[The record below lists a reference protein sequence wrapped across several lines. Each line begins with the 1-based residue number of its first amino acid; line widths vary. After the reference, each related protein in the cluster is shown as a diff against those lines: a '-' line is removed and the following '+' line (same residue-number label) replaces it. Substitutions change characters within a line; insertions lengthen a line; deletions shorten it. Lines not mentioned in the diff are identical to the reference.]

1 MKKEPRRMD
10 TPWKHYME
18 PFKIKGNLY
27 FVGCW
32 AASSHLLD
40 TKDGLVLIDTG
51 YPQNLYLLIYS
62 IHKLGFDVKDIKH
75 IVHSHGHYDH
85 CGATK
90 ALVELTGAKTYI
102 GRGDEQYV
110 DGTLDLT
117 WAKELG
123 YRDYY
128 EEFTADVIME
138 DGDVLD
144 FGDTKIEI
152 VSTPGHTP
160 GTVSMFFEVTEDGK
174 TYKVATHG
182 GVGVNTMSADFLNKH
197 GMSFE
202 CREKF
207 IAAIDRI
214 KDRHVDIFIGNHVW
228 NNDADGRYERAAAG
242 DGDAF
247 VNAESWKTFLE
258 ECVQTVRDLE

>member
-1 MKKEPRRMD
+1 MTKNPRRMD
-10 TPWKHYME
+10 TPWVHYME

-51 YPQNLYLLIYS
+51 YPQNLYLLLYS
-62 IHKLGFDVKDIKH
+62 VHKLGFDIRNVRH

-85 CGATK
+85 LGATK
-90 ALVELTGAKTYI
+90 ALVELIGAKTYI
-102 GRGDEQYV
+102 GRGDEHYA
-110 DGTLDLT
+110 DGSLDLT

-128 EEFTADVIME
+128 EEFIPDVIME

-160 GTVSMFFEVTEDGK
+160 GTVSMFFDVTEDGK
-174 TYKVATHG
+174 TYKVGTHG
-182 GVGVNTMSADFLNKH
+182 GVGVNSMATDFLNQY
-197 GMSFE
+197 GLSFD
-202 CREKF
+202 CRDKF
-207 IAAIDRI
+207 LDGIERL
-214 KDRHVDIFIGNHVW
+214 KKRQVDIFIGNHVW
-228 NNDADGRYERAAAG
+228 NNDTQGRYARMMAG
-242 DGDAF
+242 DADAF
-247 VNAESWKTFLE
+247 VDPKAWYTFLE
-258 ECVQTVRDLE
+258 ECAEKVRELK